1 MRHLLMPV
9 ALLAILFTIF
19 LTTLFETGQARA
31 EEITTPINQRLSLM
45 KDVAAYKWIHD
56 LQITDPEREKTVLN
70 KAVMDGLKR
79 SITVESSR
87 RFFTAQI
94 EAAKTIQF
102 CWHQRWRKDGG
113 PTTAPDLNGT
123 LRPRLLKL
131 GRAITNQLAQRRR
144 RQENPGGRI
153 DADCL
158 TDEAKTGLLAALAGV
173 RFYPDRFTQV
183 KDGGILRVGTT
194 GDYAPFSFS
203 ENEKDFEGIDIDLA
217 RDLAKSL
224 GVRVVFIRTSWPTLM
239 RDMAGNEFDLGMS
252 GISRTREREKVAYFS
267 HTYYLGGKTP
277 ITLCR
282 QALSYNELV
291 KIDRPGV
298 RLLVNPGGANERF
311 IDDNIRHA
319 TKIIHQDNRTIFNA
333 ILDGK
338 GDLMITDSIEAD
350 LQSKRHPDLCRSMPG
365 RTLNHQEKAYLM
377 PQDPLL
383 QATIN
388 DWLKSARDDG
398 RLAAAFSRHLR

>member
-9 ALLAILFTIF
+9 ALLAIFFTM
-19 LTTLFETGQARA
+19 LFETGPARA
-31 EEITTPINQRLSLM
+31 EELTTLINQRLSLM

-56 LQITDPEREKTVLN
+56 LQITDPEREKTVLDE
-70 KAVMDGLKR
+70 AVMDGLKR

-102 CWHQRWRKDGG
+102 CWQQRWRQDGG
-113 PTTAPDLNGT
+113 PTAAPDLNGT

-131 GRAITNQLAQRRR
+131 GLAITNQLAQRRVR
-144 RQENPGGRI
+144 KESQGGQI
-153 DADCL
+153 HAACL
-158 TDEAKTGLLAALAGV
+158 TDEAKAGLLAALAGV

-203 ENEKDFEGIDIDLA
+203 KNAKGFEGIDIDLA
-217 RDLAKSL
+217 RDLARSL
-224 GVRVVFIRTSWPTLM
+224 GIRVVFIRTSWPTLM
-239 RDMAGNEFDLGMS
+239 RDMAGNEFDVGMS

-282 QALSYNELV
+282 KARSYNALV

-298 RLLVNPGGANERF
+298 RLLVNPGGTNERF

-319 TKIIHQDNRTIFNA
+319 TKIIHRDNRTIFNA

-365 RTLNHQEKAYLM
+365 KTLNHQEKAYLM
-377 PQDPLL
+377 PKDSML

-388 DWLKSARDDG
+388 GWLKSARDSG
-398 RLAAAFSRHLR
+398 RLEAVFSRHLR